1 MNFISPF
8 SFTSSFSSLTHFFL
22 HFLPFLSSYIFI
34 LCLTSLLASH
44 LFPLSSAAV
53 ESLRHNSY
61 SSTPSSSPRPEDI
74 SVDRMRQRSSSHE
87 SRRSTSAAQ
96 HHRPS
101 SGSSSSS
108 GRRTRKTSDGSAHSQ
123 RLRNRVPSNLSIQ
136 KGEHAP
142 TPPPSSPPPPYSE
155 IDNNSQFVSLSQQPP
170 DTQTPGQHPGVN
182 HAMHRTRS
190 QGYVTSRSTRFQRHP
205 SPSTPQNELGGGGG
219 NSQLSNN
226 EGTLV

>member
-1 MNFISPF
+1 M
-8 SFTSSFSSLTHFFL
+8 SLY
-22 HFLPFLSSYIFI
+22 FLPHLLFLSLPS
-34 LCLTSLLASH
+34 T
-44 LFPLSSAAV
+44 AV

-61 SSTPSSSPRPEDI
+61 SSTPRSSPRPEDI

-101 SGSSSSS
+101 SGGSSSS
-108 GRRTRKTSDGSAHSQ
+108 GRCTRKTSDGSTHSQ

-136 KGEHAP
+136 KSELAP
-142 TPPPSSPPPPYSE
+142 TPPSSPPPPYSE
-155 IDNNSQFVSLSQQPP
+155 IDSNRQFVSLSQQPP
-170 DTQTPGQHPGVN
+170 DTQTHGQHQGIN
-182 HAMHRTRS
+182 NAMHRTRS
-190 QGYVTSRSTRFQRHP
+190 QGYATSRSARFQQYP

-219 NSQLSNN
+219 GGNSQLSNT